1 MDIAITVRARA
12 APAAG
17 HRTTPWN
24 IILYVYCIYDN
35 IRDTNAHQPSPE
47 PRHDTSGTPHDTQL
61 THILYVSITSIQK
74 QQLKTSTIKE

>member
-35 IRDTNAHQPSPE
+35 IRDTDAHQPIAGTE
-47 PRHDTSGTPHDTQL
+47 TRHIRHAA
-61 THILYVSITSIQK
+61 
-74 QQLKTSTIKE
+74 